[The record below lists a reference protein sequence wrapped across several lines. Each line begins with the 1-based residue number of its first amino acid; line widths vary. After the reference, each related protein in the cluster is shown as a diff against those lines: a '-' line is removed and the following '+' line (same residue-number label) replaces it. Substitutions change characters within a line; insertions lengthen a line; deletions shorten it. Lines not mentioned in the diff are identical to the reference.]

1 MDRTVVLKLI
11 SMDLRVSF
19 SLMSELSGHGA
30 RRFSGAEAS
39 FVDSIYK
46 SHLTAHPGFRRWEL
60 LEVLCSNP
68 VVRSSK
74 PLQASH
80 ITNRPPADS
89 PMPCG
94 ADPQEAVTVRG
105 VSATRGLGF
114 GILIQII
121 QGFIKWMQI
130 TAMQG
135 HRCELEGDH
144 SVHRMGAVSSNLSPV
159 SQGHGLTPINY
170 GLLRITIW

>member
-11 SMDLRVSF
+11 SMDLHVSF
-19 SLMSELSGHGA
+19 SRMFELSGYGV

-39 FVDSIYK
+39 FFDSIYK

-94 ADPQEAVTVRG
+94 ADPKEAVIIRG

-121 QGFIKWMQI
+121 QGFIKWSS
-130 TAMQG
+130 ADYG
-135 HRCELEGDH
+135 HAG
-144 SVHRMGAVSSNLSPV
+144 P
-159 SQGHGLTPINY
+159 
-170 GLLRITIW
+170 

>member
-11 SMDLRVSF
+11 SMDLHVSF
-19 SLMSELSGHGA
+19 SRMSELSGYGA

-39 FVDSIYK
+39 FFNSIYK

-80 ITNRPPADS
+80 VTNRPPADS

-94 ADPQEAVTVRG
+94 ADPQEAVIVRG

-135 HRCELEGDH
+135 HRFELEGDH